1 MGARLPSGRGHHG
14 RPRGGDRGP
23 KGAGER
29 GRQGGL
35 LGALP
40 SGQA

>member
-1 MGARLPSGRGHHG
+1 MPAYLAGVGTTAAPE
-14 RPRGGDRGP
+14 GGDRGP